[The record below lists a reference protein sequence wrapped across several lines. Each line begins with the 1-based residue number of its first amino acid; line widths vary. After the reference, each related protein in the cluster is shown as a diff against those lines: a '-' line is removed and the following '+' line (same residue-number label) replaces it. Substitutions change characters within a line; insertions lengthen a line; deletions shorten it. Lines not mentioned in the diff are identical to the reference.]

1 MKKGL
6 LNKLLFLLLLMV
18 IIPINAKAVT
28 FQITK
33 SADNLKPGGTSTI
46 IINAVDV
53 SDQSALAAYDLNL
66 KFDNS
71 RLEFAGG
78 VSSSKSDVNVSGNNV
93 NIKSKFTTSE
103 TAKFEVARFNLK
115 VLGNASSGNAALTL
129 SGGCDINDVGA
140 GGDCKLNSSQITV
153 VALGTDASL
162 SSLKIPNATLKPAF
176 SSEVTSYTATIQ
188 DITDLTVNAVPK
200 DPNSKISISDNH
212 KSLKKGENKIDIVV
226 TSEDG
231 QNKKTYTVVVTL
243 NLTPTDAELL
253 KANALLKFLDV
264 KGEKIDFD
272 PAEKKY
278 YLTVPYETK
287 KLTITAKPAN
297 EKASVQID
305 GNKRLIVG
313 KNTVKIT
320 VVSEDKTKIENYQ
333 IIVTR
338 QDQEKEIVKTCPDVT
353 STKEWILFSL
363 SLLFTFTLGIVLGY
377 FLCKK
382 DIFNKIFT
390 KKEKPKEEPVEVETL
405 SDTIDLSDTI
415 KKVKKKTSKSKK

>member
-6 LNKLLFLLLLMV
+6 ISKLLLFTLM
-18 IIPINAKAVT
+18 IILPLNAKAVT

-46 IINAVDV
+46 IINTKDV
-53 SDQSALAAYDLNL
+53 SDQNALAGYNLNL

-71 RLEFAGG
+71 KLEFAGG
-78 VSSSKSDVNVSGNNV
+78 VSSAKSNINVSGNTV
-93 NIKSKFTTSE
+93 SIKSKFQDRE
-103 TAKFEVARFNLK
+103 TRDFEVGRFNVK
-115 VLGNASSGNAALTL
+115 VLGNSGSGNAALTL
-129 SGGCDINDVGA
+129 TGSCDINESGS
-140 GGDCKLNSSQITV
+140 GGSCNMNSSQITV
-153 VALGTDASL
+153 ASLGTDASL
-162 SSLKIPNATLKPAF
+162 NSLKIPNATLKPAF

-188 DITDLTVNAVPK
+188 DITDLTVNAVAK

-212 KSLKKGENKIDIVV
+212 KSLQKGENKIDIIV

-243 NLTPTDAELL
+243 NLTPTEAELL
-253 KANALLKFLDV
+253 KANALLKTLDI

-287 KLTITAKPAN
+287 KLIVTAKPAN
-297 EKASVQID
+297 EKASVEID

-313 KNTVKIT
+313 KNTVKVT

-338 QDQEKEIVKTCPDVT
+338 EDQKKEIVKTCPDVT
-353 STKEWILFSL
+353 STKEWIIFSL

-377 FLCKK
+377 YLCKK
-382 DIFNKIFT
+382 DIFTKVFT
-390 KKEKPKEEPVEVETL
+390 KKEKPKEKPVEIETL
-405 SDTIDLSDTI
+405 SDTIDLSETV
-415 KKVKKKTSKSKK
+415 KEVKKRKSKSKK